1 LVLGGTRIH
10 YASQNVSDIIR
21 SAIVNESATSAKTIH
36 RALLSVTDKTG
47 LVEFAQALAQFGVEL
62 ISTGGTARALREAGL
77 QVKDISDLTGFPEM
91 LDGRVKTLHPRVHGG
106 LLYIRGNAEHEA
118 AVAAH
123 GIEPIDLVVVNLYA
137 FEKTAAQAGVA
148 FGHLIENIDIG
159 GPSMVRSAAKNFED
173 VAIVTRVA
181 DYPALMEE
189 LRTNAGALSRA
200 TRWRLARQAFATTAA
215 YDTAIANTLDRI
227 AEAPAPATPAEPDM
241 NALPATLRIN
251 FPLAQSLRYGE
262 NPHQRAALYAD
273 GSGLGVAGA
282 TQLQGKEL
290 SFNNLVDLDACWELA
305 QEFPTGDSEPAAVI
319 IVKHTNPC
327 GAATGATVLEAYQ
340 KALAADPVSAFGGV
354 IGINREVDGDAA
366 EEIAKLFVE
375 AIAAPA
381 FTAEARQRFAAKRN
395 LRLVEVHAAPVR
407 PVAKQVSGGMLLQDA
422 DTGRVTESE
431 LKVVTWRPPSAEE
444 LRSLLF
450 AWRIAKHVK
459 SNAIVYARD
468 GQTLGVGAGQMSR
481 VDAARFGAMK
491 AVLPLKGCVAAS
503 DAFFP
508 FPDGLE
514 TVAEAG
520 ATAVIQPG
528 GSVKDQD
535 VIDAADRLGIA
546 MVFTGIRHFRH

>member
-1 LVLGGTRIH
+1 MSGEKRI
-10 YASQNVSDIIR
+10 R
-21 SAIVNESATSAKTIH
+21 

-47 LVEFAQALAQFGVEL
+47 LVEFAQALAGFGVEL
-62 ISTGGTARALREAGL
+62 VSTGGTARALREAGL
-77 QVKDISDLTGFPEM
+77 AVKDISDLTGFPEM

-118 AVAAH
+118 AVAVH
-123 GIEPIDLVVVNLYA
+123 GIEPIDMVVVNLYA
-137 FEKTAAQAGVA
+137 FEKTAAQLPQRHGPVVGAPNQPGVG

-173 VAIVTRVA
+173 VAIVTRVS
-181 DYPALMEE
+181 DYPALVEE
-189 LRTNAGALSRA
+189 LKANSGNLGRE
-200 TRWRLARQAFATTAA
+200 TRWRLAKQAFATTAA
-215 YDTAIANTLDRI
+215 YDSAIAGTLERI
-227 AEAPAPATPAEPDM
+227 AEAPAPEAPAMLDLT
-241 NALPATLRIN
+241 ALPTTLRIN

-262 NPHQRAALYAD
+262 NPHQRAALYSD
-273 GSGLGVAGA
+273 GTGLGIAGA
-282 TQLQGKEL
+282 KQLQGKEL

-305 QEFPTGDSEPAAVI
+305 QEFDEPAVI

-354 IGINREVDGDAA
+354 IGINRVVDGEAA
-366 EEIAKLFVE
+366 AEIAKLFVE
-375 AIAAPA
+375 AIAAPE
-381 FTAEARQRFAAKRN
+381 FTAEARERLAAKRN
-395 LRLVEVHAAPVR
+395 LRLVEVSAAPQRTV
-407 PVAKQVSGGMLLQDA
+407 VKQVSGGLLIQDA
-422 DTGRVTESE
+422 DTGRVNESE

-450 AWRIAKHVK
+450 AWRICKHVK
-459 SNAIVYARD
+459 SNAIVYAKD
-468 GQTLGVGAGQMSR
+468 GQTIGVGAGQMSR

-491 AVLPLKGCVAAS
+491 AALPLSGCVAAS

-514 TVAEAG
+514 TVAAAG

-528 GSVKDQD
+528 GSVKDQE
-535 VIDAADRLGIA
+535 VIAAADKLGIA